1 MSGQDNFVARWS
13 RLKRESAEREKQA
26 RATDEAPDRD
36 RPAPDSAAGARGHVP
51 PVDATREPPFD
62 PATLPPIDS
71 IVAGSDIRAF
81 LQKGVP
87 AELAT
92 AALRRAWATDPAI
105 RDFIGIAEN
114 QWDFTDPT
122 GVPGFGP
129 IGATSDLR
137 QLVAQVVGDTANAP
151 DPVNLVETEKSDA
164 EEAEEDAVAVS
175 REDTVE
181 SCAAPDQDAAALPAQ
196 AMSGGDDPPA
206 GGAASQHPQSEDA
219 HRQVTARPRG
229 HGRALPR

>member
-13 RLKRESAEREKQA
+13 RLKRESTQRKQEA
-26 RATDEAPDRD
+26 RTADEAPDRD
-36 RPAPDSAAGARGHVP
+36 QRAHDSGQAAGRPGHVP
-51 PVDATREPPFD
+51 AADATREPPFD

-71 IVAGSDIRAF
+71 IVADSDIRAF

-92 AALRRAWATDPAI
+92 AALRRAWTTDPAI

-122 GVPGFGP
+122 AIPGFGP
-129 IGATSDLR
+129 IGTGSDLR
-137 QLVAQVVGDTANAP
+137 QLVAQAVGDPANAP
-151 DPVNLVETEKSDA
+151 DCANLMDA
-164 EEAEEDAVAVS
+164 EKTDAEKDAVAAS

-181 SCAAPDQDAAALPAQ
+181 SCAAPDQDAAALPERET
-196 AMSGGDDPPA
+196 SGGDGVPA
-206 GGAASQHPQSEDA
+206 GEAAVQHPQPADA
-219 HRQVTARPRG
+219 NRLATVRPRG
-229 HGRALPR
+229 HGGALPR

>member
-13 RLKRESAEREKQA
+13 RLKRESAEREKKA
-26 RATDEAPDRD
+26 RATDDAPDRD
-36 RPAPDSAAGARGHVP
+36 RPAPDPAAGTPGHMP

-92 AALRRAWATDPAI
+92 AALRRAWTTDPAI

-137 QLVAQVVGDTANAP
+137 QLVAQAVGDTAKAP

-164 EEAEEDAVAVS
+164 EEDAVAVS

-181 SCAAPDQDAAALPAQ
+181 PCAAPDQDAAALPEPAT
-196 AMSGGDDPPA
+196 SGGDDPPA
-206 GGAASQHPQSEDA
+206 GGPASQHPQSEDTP
-219 HRQVTARPRG
+219 RRVIARPRG